1 MRIDSTLVDSRVA
14 LLQDFFPEVQEEVEA
29 QVQEVGSRDQEVQ

>member
-1 MRIDSTLVDSRVA
+1 MRIDNALVDSRVA
-14 LLQDFFPEVQEEVEA
+14 LFQDIFAEVQEEVEA